1 MKNLLSDINKLLG
14 ITDSYQA
21 PERIMNILFSKE
33 SIRRQIFKNFLDYF
47 KCDVSYDWFYEYFEN
62 EHADRRNNKQ
72 DFTPKC
78 LSSLVSRLLGSDTGV
93 TYEPTAGTGGMLI
106 SNWYNHRNNIN
117 FFNYKPN
124 DHLIVCGEL
133 SDKTIPFLL
142 FNLSIRG
149 ISGMVFHGDTL
160 KNEYKAVYILTNKF
174 NSPCDF
180 SVIAKW
186 K

>member
-1 MKNLLSDINKLLG
+1 MSEGELKKLFQIEDILSLPN
-14 ITDSYQA
+14 A
-21 PERIMNILFSKE
+21 
-33 SIRRQIFKNFLDYF
+33 IFKIIFDNDERLHHIYRELLQLNTHDL
-47 KCDVSYDWFYEYFEN
+47 SRDWFQDIYEGEL
-62 EHADRRNNKQ
+62 AQRNQNKQ

-78 LSSLVSRLLGSDTGV
+78 LSTLVSKLLGSDTGV

-106 SNWYNHRNNIN
+106 SNWYNHRNAIS
-117 FFNYKPN
+117 FIDYKPN

-133 SDKTIPFLL
+133 SDKTVPFLL

-149 ISGMVFHGDTL
+149 ISGIVFHGDTL
-160 KNEYKAVYILTNKF
+160 RNEYKAVYILTNRF

-180 SVIAKW
+180 STITKW